1 MVRPTRLEKSPV
13 AAIFATK
20 RQWFCPKVRCLKG
33 LAMLIRGEI
42 IEVQGQAAIAAAPDA
57 ILPAPL
63 PTLILGEILL
73 LIGP

>member
-20 RQWFCPKVRCLKG
+20 RQWFCPKVRGLKG
-33 LAMLIRGEI
+33 PAMLIRGEI
-42 IEVQGQAAIAAAPDA
+42 IEVQGQAAVAAAPDA

-63 PTLILGEILL
+63 PTLIIGLLL

>member
-1 MVRPTRLEKSPV
+1 MVLREGWP
-13 AAIFATK
+13 
-20 RQWFCPKVRCLKG
+20 QKG
-33 LAMLIRGEI
+33 LAMLIRGKI

-63 PTLILGEILL
+63 PTLILGELLL